1 MTQAGSFTRLNR
13 SVLAVAVMVGVLAG
27 VCGPLAFGVNAWR
40 TEEARLGYRTE
51 LAARRVA
58 EYAYLQGDVWR
69 YAEHRVAGFVDYYR
83 LDEHQAVFDSGGR
96 LVAEAGDPI
105 DGPAL
110 RVESPIV
117 VRGETIGTV
126 RAAIDPTPLLLR
138 VGLIGLLGLTAGAAV
153 FVCAYLVPRRAI
165 RRAVA
170 EHEAVQRSLREQIRQ
185 TRDALQLAREAT
197 AAKSAFL
204 AMMSHEIRTPM
215 NAVIG
220 LSSALLD
227 TRLDPEQRHL
237 ADTIASSGNDL
248 LRLLNDILDFSK
260 LDAGKL
266 QLEAVPFSPAVV
278 AAKVVGIVEAR
289 AQEKGLVLRIQVD
302 PDLPEQVVGDPARLK
317 QVLLN
322 LVDNAVKFTQAGTVE
337 LAIRC
342 TGRTEAAATLEFRVR
357 DTGIGI
363 APDQIG
369 RLFGEFAQADSS
381 INRQFGGT
389 GLGLAISKRIV
400 EQMRGA
406 LGVESALGAGSTF
419 TATVTLPLPA
429 AAGSALPRAEET
441 AVAPADPVLPARPLA
456 VLLAED
462 NPTNQLVFSKL
473 LQGVPSRLTVAA
485 NGRDAVALA
494 RSRAFDIVFMDMRMP
509 EMDGLEATR
518 AIRALGGAW
527 SGVPIVALTAN
538 AFAEDVA
545 ACRAA
550 GMTDFIAKPLRKAAL
565 LERLALV
572 APGTT
577 AGAAAAP
584 AERHDTAAA

>member
-1 MTQAGSFTRLNR
+1 MTQSRSFARLNR
-13 SVLAVAVMVGVLAG
+13 SVLAVAVMVGILAG
-27 VCGPLAFGVNAWR
+27 VGGPLAFGLNVWR
-40 TEEARLGYRTE
+40 AEEARLAYRAE
-51 LAARRVA
+51 LAAHRVA

-69 YAEHRVAGFVDYYR
+69 YAEHRISDFVDHYR
-83 LDEHQAVFDSGGR
+83 LDEHQAVFDSRGR
-96 LVAEAGDPI
+96 LVGEAGRRL

-110 RVESPIV
+110 RVEAPIV
-117 VRGETIGTV
+117 VRGQTIGTV

-138 VGLIGLLGLTAGAAV
+138 IGLIGLCGLMIGAAV
-153 FVCAYLVPRRAI
+153 FVCAWLVPRRAF

-170 EHEAVQRSLREQIRQ
+170 EHMAVQRNLREQIRQ
-185 TRDALQLAREAT
+185 TRGALQLAREAT

-227 TRLDPEQRHL
+227 TRLEPEQRHL

-266 QLEAVPFSPAVV
+266 QLEAVPFSPSTV

-289 AQEKGLVLRIQVD
+289 AQAKGLVMRIEVD
-302 PDLPEQVVGDPARLK
+302 PDLPARVVGDPARLQ

-322 LVDNAVKFTQAGTVE
+322 LADNAVKFTRAGTVDV
-337 LAIRC
+337 AIRC

-363 APDQIG
+363 ASDQLV
-369 RLFGEFAQADSS
+369 RLFDEFAQADRS

-389 GLGLAISKRIV
+389 GLGLAICKRII
-400 EQMRGA
+400 EQMRGT
-406 LGVESALGAGSTF
+406 LGVESAPGAGSTF
-419 TATVTLPLPA
+419 TATLTLPLPA
-429 AAGSALPRAEET
+429 AAGPALPGAAET

-473 LQGVPSRLTVAA
+473 LQGVPSRLTIAG

-494 RSRAFDIVFMDMRMP
+494 RSRVFDVVFMDMRMP

-518 AIRALGGAW
+518 AIRSLGGAW
-527 SGVPIVALTAN
+527 SRIPIVALTAN

-572 APGTT
+572 MPGTT
-577 AGAAAAP
+577 ADAAAAP
-584 AERHDTAAA
+584 AERHHTAAA